1 MMLARPH
8 QIARVF
14 CDQRRRRI
22 GLFGGSFNPAHDGH
36 ALLADMAV
44 QQLRL
49 DELWWLVS
57 PQNPLKSS
65 KDMASLTDRFESA
78 LKQAHACQFA
88 KRMRISNL
96 ENQFGLQ
103 HSVLTVKRIKRH
115 CRKARLIW
123 VMGADNLVHFHR
135 WHRPDAIPQTMA
147 MAVINRPGHVA
158 SALASRGAKRAGDR
172 ITPARL
178 AARGYPARHWSF
190 LRGAMN
196 PQSAS
201 AIRAARKTQVKT
213 S

>member
-1 MMLARPH
+1 MLVRPH

-65 KDMASLTDRFESA
+65 KDMASLRDRFESA

-96 ENQFGLQ
+96 ENHFGLR
-103 HSVLTVKRIKRH
+103 HSVLTIKRIKRH

-135 WHRPDAIPQTMA
+135 WHRPDAIPRTMA

-172 ITPARL
+172 IPPARL

>member
-22 GLFGGSFNPAHDGH
+22 GLFGGSFNPAHEGH

-96 ENQFGLQ
+96 ENQFGLR

-135 WHRPDAIPQTMA
+135 WHRPDAIPRTMA

-158 SALASRGAKRAGDR
+158 S
-172 ITPARL
+172 
-178 AARGYPARHWSF
+178 
-190 LRGAMN
+190 
-196 PQSAS
+196 
-201 AIRAARKTQVKT
+201 
-213 S
+213 

>member
-36 ALLADMAV
+36 GLLADMAA

-49 DELWWLVS
+49 DEVWWLVS

-65 KDMASLTDRFESA
+65 KDMASVSARFDSA
-78 LKQAHACQFA
+78 LKQANACRYA
-88 KRMRISNL
+88 RRMRVSTL
-96 ENQFGLQ
+96 ENQFCLQ
-103 HSVLTVKRIKRH
+103 HSVLTIRRIKRH
-115 CRKARLIW
+115 CRRARLIW
-123 VMGADNLVHFHR
+123 IMGADNLVHFHH
-135 WHRPDAIPQTMA
+135 WHRPQDIPRMMA
-147 MAVINRPGHVA
+147 MAVINRPGTVA
-158 SALASRGAKRAGDR
+158 PALASRGAALAGR
-172 ITPARL
+172 RLPPARL
-178 AARGYPARHWSF
+178 AAQGYPHRRWSF

-201 AIRAARKTQVKT
+201 AIRAAAKPADF
-213 S
+213 